1 MLLSA
6 RVGVD
11 TAEAIAGSIPSTHSQ
26 HDRFSSK
33 KISDEGDHVSR
44 GIEASR
50 LAMSQTMVAT
60 TDSSTLSSRMRQCPS
75 VSAGALCC
83 GGPSDSTDPRNGMW
97 TRVRSA
103 SVDSHALLGASWR
116 PMVGNLD
123 DSE

>member
-1 MLLSA
+1 
-6 RVGVD
+6 V
-11 TAEAIAGSIPSTHSQ
+11 
-26 HDRFSSK
+26 RF
-33 KISDEGDHVSR
+33 

-60 TDSSTLSSRMRQCPS
+60 PDSSPLSSRMRQCPS
-75 VSAGALCC
+75 MPAGALCC
-83 GGPSDSTDPRNGMW
+83 GGEGDSPDPRNGMW

-103 SVDSHALLGASWR
+103 SGDSRELFGASWR